1 MTAPLNTIH
10 NHTKEQDLITDFMQT
25 AQLDH
30 TLDRSLMR
38 WADVQQRDAS
48 GYTALY
54 WAIYH
59 RNIYNIQLL
68 LEYGSTLEVS
78 PTQNALFYAVAC
90 DNLEVLI
97 YFIDKGID
105 INIKK
110 NGRTLL
116 EYATGLRRMEIVE
129 YLKGISNIIKL
140 SSYSTQGVGT
150 SVP

>member
-1 MTAPLNTIH
+1 MTAPLNMIEP
-10 NHTKEQDLITDFMQT
+10 HTKGQDLITDFIQT
-25 AQLDH
+25 VQFDH
-30 TLDRSLMR
+30 KLDRSLMR
-38 WADVQQRDAS
+38 WADVHQRDTS

-59 RNIYNIQLL
+59 RNMYNIRLL

-78 PTQNALFYAVAC
+78 RTQNALFYAVAC

-105 INIKK
+105 KNIKK

-116 EYATGLRRMEIVE
+116 EYATGLRRTEIIE
-129 YLKGISNIIKL
+129 YLTREEK
-140 SSYSTQGVGT
+140 
-150 SVP
+150 

>member
-1 MTAPLNTIH
+1 MTAPLNPIQYIA
-10 NHTKEQDLITDFMQT
+10 KEQDLITDFMQT

-38 WADVQQRDAS
+38 WADVHQRDTS

-59 RNIYNIQLL
+59 RNMYNIQLL

-78 PTQNALFYAVAC
+78 HTQNALFYAVAC
-90 DNLEVLI
+90 NNLEVLM

-116 EYATGLRRMEIVE
+116 EYATGLRRTEIIG
-129 YLKGISNIIKL
+129 YLKRKKK
-140 SSYSTQGVGT
+140 
-150 SVP
+150 